1 MTKVRIT
8 PTMLAMAKEHDLRIE
23 DLGHRVEIYKGKKL
37 VSFGVTP
44 TIVLGMAITRLET
57 DKIPHIVKP
66 TLGKHLVESI
76 KSVRIVKGSIID
88 KDRRASYKKNGMSNG
103 DMVAREL
110 KSYTSI
116 IDGKSARIDLDKVRA
131 VATANDVWDDSYHK
145 LNPGLQR
152 MTIGNKLRNKINK
165 GLRVKIGQVTI

>member
-1 MTKVRIT
+1 
-8 PTMLAMAKEHDLRIE
+8 
-23 DLGHRVEIYKGKKL
+23 
-37 VSFGVTP
+37 
-44 TIVLGMAITRLET
+44 
-57 DKIPHIVKP
+57 
-66 TLGKHLVESI
+66 
-76 KSVRIVKGSIID
+76 
-88 KDRRASYKKNGMSNG
+88 
-103 DMVAREL
+103 MVAREL